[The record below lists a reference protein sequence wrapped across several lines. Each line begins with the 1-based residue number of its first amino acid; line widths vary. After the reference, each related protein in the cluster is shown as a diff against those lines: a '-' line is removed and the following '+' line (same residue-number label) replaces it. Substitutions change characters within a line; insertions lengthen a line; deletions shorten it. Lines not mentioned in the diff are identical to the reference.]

1 MKRGGQPKE
10 LADAVLFLVS
20 DESTFVTGVCLPVDG
35 GKSVQMNIPS

>member
-1 MKRGGQPKE
+1 MKRSGQPSE

-20 DESTFVTGVCLPVDG
+20 DESTYITGACLTVDG